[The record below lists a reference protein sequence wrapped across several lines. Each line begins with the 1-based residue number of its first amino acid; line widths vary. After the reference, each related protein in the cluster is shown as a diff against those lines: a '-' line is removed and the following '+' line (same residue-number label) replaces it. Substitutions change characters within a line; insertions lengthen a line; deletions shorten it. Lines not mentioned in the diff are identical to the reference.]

1 MSNNNSIEVNIYNEQ
16 SNMFNDLIIVEIYNE
31 IYNEIDNDNEI
42 DNEIINNPLIVL
54 YNTFQRN
61 IFNQNGLTINSRN
74 LINTIDFF
82 NNFINDEITEDR
94 LLDIALTE
102 SLNHYKTQEKK
113 PNIKLCIEGYI
124 LNNDMKDE
132 NCTICVTKYQIGENI
147 IELNCKHIFHIE
159 CISEWVKY
167 KSECPVCRQSI
178 DTVDERIGNN

>member
-1 MSNNNSIEVNIYNEQ
+1 MSNNNSIRVNIYNQQ
-16 SNMFNDLIIVEIYNE
+16 SNMFNDLIIVEI
-31 IYNEIDNDNEI
+31 DD
-42 DNEIINNPLIVL
+42 EIIINPLTVL

-74 LINTIDFF
+74 LINTIDDFF
-82 NNFINDEITEDR
+82 YNFINDEIPEDH
-94 LLDIALTE
+94 LLDIALRE

-113 PNIKLCIEGYI
+113 PNIKLCIEGCI
-124 LNNDMKDE
+124 VNNDMKDE

-147 IELNCKHIFHIE
+147 TELTCKHIFHTE

-178 DTVDERIGNN
+178 DTIDERTDNS